1 METYIKDMLP
11 EEDKLVKVWCINKEN
26 GRRAYGEYK
35 IMSRDGTTLNWCNRA
50 GCVAH
55 ELIDTWTPETWEEL

>member
-35 IMSRDGTTLNWCNRA
+35 IMS
-50 GCVAH
+50 
-55 ELIDTWTPETWEEL
+55 